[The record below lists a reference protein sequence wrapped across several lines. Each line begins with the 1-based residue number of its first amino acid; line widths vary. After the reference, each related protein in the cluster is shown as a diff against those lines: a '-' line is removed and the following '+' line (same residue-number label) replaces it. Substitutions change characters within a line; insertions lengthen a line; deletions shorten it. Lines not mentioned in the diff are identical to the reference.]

1 MLQPRLSEYEQESLY
16 EKLNRN
22 LGLDRIQFERALQMG
37 NQRGDWHIQQDE
49 EENTLLSVLSHL
61 FRGVDDDIAQNLQ
74 RSAMNEVNAARVALQ
89 SALDRNMAMLEDARH
104 DGALVTA
111 LKAFNCEWDEE
122 VRNRITDCAVVL
134 DDILAVAGRWR
145 QSLHFELV
153 FRVMED
159 LYRERY
165 GKSLGYLGYW
175 QALLNA
181 LLDYSPMI
189 AWNGED
195 SSNWTLRYRSALEA
209 QLFLDYRYPRKIT
222 SSDEAEHAKVKVS
235 CEGMLGLEGRDIWR
249 YIGKTERHCRSRW
262 LYRYCAVY

>member
-1 MLQPRLSEYEQESLY
+1 MRRRSSEPNYRLC
-16 EKLNRN
+16 RC
-22 LGLDRIQFERALQMG
+22 
-37 NQRGDWHIQQDE
+37 
-49 EENTLLSVLSHL
+49 T
-61 FRGVDDDIAQNLQ
+61 
-74 RSAMNEVNAARVALQ
+74 
-89 SALDRNMAMLEDARH
+89 
-104 DGALVTA
+104 
-111 LKAFNCEWDEE
+111 
-122 VRNRITDCAVVL
+122 

-235 CEGMLGLEGRDIWR
+235 CEGMLGLEGRDIW
-249 YIGKTERHCRSRW
+249 
-262 LYRYCAVY
+262 